1 MCINLYLYF
10 DTIPY
15 LLKNQRNLHVIY
27 TKLSTNP
34 SKSIVSLHPTF
45 LANRW
50 RLRHTLSLDLPN
62 TSDISAELN
71 FSFMSKNNRVSAVE
85 RLCGGSFNLVIISG
99 NKVSH
104 RSRKTSQSSVFR
116 IRMHSIIF
124 NFSGTPAGDRRKS
137 VNSSIPSGWF

>member
-15 LLKNQRNLHVIY
+15 LLKNQRYICVIY

-50 RLRHTLSLDLPN
+50 RLRHTLSLNIPN
-62 TSDISAELN
+62 TSDILAELN
-71 FSFMSKNNRVSAVE
+71 FSFISKNNRVSAVE
-85 RLCGGSFNLVIISG
+85 RLYGGSFNLVIIPG

-104 RSRKTSQSSVFR
+104 RSRKTFQSSVFR
-116 IRMHSIIF
+116 IRMPSIISG
-124 NFSGTPAGDRRKS
+124 FSGTPVGDRRKS
-137 VNSSIPSGWF
+137 ANSGIPSGWC